1 MPKHPKIFAHRGAR
15 AVTPENTL
23 FAFQKALDMGVDG
36 IELDVQA
43 SSDGVLFVMH
53 DFGLERTSTGTGL
66 LTAHTAAELDTY
78 DAGSYFGAA
87 FTGAHIPTLE
97 QVLDLVGDRCLVNVE
112 IKNLD
117 WDGGREVEPL
127 VTTIQRRRLH
137 DQVIVSSFNP
147 IALIKMRWLDP
158 SIPLGLLY
166 KLDLP
171 IYLRRAWF
179 GPLIAPEAMHP
190 HHSLVDEAFMA
201 RARSQ
206 GQFVN
211 TWTVNDPEEAR
222 RLARLGVDVIISD
235 VPDQIMA
242 ALATSEHDTPIP

>member
-1 MPKHPKIFAHRGAR
+1 MTKRPRVFAHRGAR
-15 AVTPENTL
+15 IVAPENTL
-23 FAFQKALDMGVDG
+23 IAFQRAQEMGVDG

-43 SSDGVLFVMH
+43 SSDGVLYIMH
-53 DFGLERTSTGTGL
+53 DFNLERTSTGHGR
-66 LTAHTAAELDTY
+66 LTSHTAAELDTY
-78 DAGSYFGAA
+78 DAGSYFGTD
-87 FTGAHIPTLE
+87 FIGTHIPTLE
-97 QVLDLVGDRCLVNVE
+97 QVFDLVGNRCLVNVE

-127 VTTIQRRRLH
+127 VAMIQRRRLH

-179 GPLIAPEAMHP
+179 GPLIAPEALHP
-190 HHSLVDEAFMA
+190 HYSLVDEAFMA

-222 RLARLGVDVIISD
+222 RLARLGVDVIITD
-235 VPDQIMA
+235 APDQIIQ
-242 ALATSEHDTPIP
+242 ALDEGF